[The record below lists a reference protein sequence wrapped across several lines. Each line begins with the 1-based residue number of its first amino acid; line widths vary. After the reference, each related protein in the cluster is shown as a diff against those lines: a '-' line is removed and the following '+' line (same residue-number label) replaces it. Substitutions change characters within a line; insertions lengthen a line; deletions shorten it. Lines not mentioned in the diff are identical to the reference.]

1 MFWQHDYESVTW
13 WERRASCDMETG
25 TGIVT
30 MWPWHGTQAGSQSRT
45 SESLSGCVSGVPC
58 HRWTSPRGSHMV
70 TRGIRAWYNSHLS
83 SFHSVEQGRAY
94 LGHWRLFVI
103 RRNVD
108 LMAYGFWE
116 GYNLTRFV
124 YMCQSNMCYMFNVCV
139 YMSDRI
145 THVRP
150 KPPQIQPRTDYY
162 PHQGGKP
169 GHKFT

>member
-1 MFWQHDYESVTW
+1 MITRVWPDQRSIMW
-13 WERRASCDMETG
+13 LETG

-30 MWPWHGTQAGSQSRT
+30 MWPWHDAGTLGPCLARVKVCLAACQVSHVTGEHHPGDLTWSHEA
-45 SESLSGCVSGVPC
+45 SELG
-58 HRWTSPRGSHMV
+58 
-70 TRGIRAWYNSHLS
+70 NSHLS

-162 PHQGGKP
+162 PKQGGKP